1 MLAPQMGR
9 AAIVQALIGAGAD
22 LNLQNKDGET
32 ALMLASKWGHADTAQ
47 ALIEAGADLNLQHKV
62 SGGLLLLELRHS
74 SRCGSRDRWLNKAGF
89 DLWGMVL
96 SAANRA
102 VFAL

>member
-1 MLAPQMGR
+1 MLASQIGR

-32 ALMLASKWGHADTAQ
+32 ALTLASERDHPATVQ
-47 ALIEAGADLNLQHKV
+47 ALIEAGANLNLQAKV